1 MKGLDLLAETCKP
14 AEPEPSETTGM
25 QLTPEQ
31 IDMIADRMI
40 AKLQNKAPEP
50 VAPEPSEDDPEPEI
64 EAGGES
70 VDD

>member
-14 AEPEPSETTGM
+14 AEPEPSETTGL
-25 QLTPEQ
+25 QLTAEQ

-50 VAPEPSEDDPEPEI
+50 ATPEPSEEEPEPEPD
-64 EAGGES
+64 AGGED
-70 VDD
+70 VDY